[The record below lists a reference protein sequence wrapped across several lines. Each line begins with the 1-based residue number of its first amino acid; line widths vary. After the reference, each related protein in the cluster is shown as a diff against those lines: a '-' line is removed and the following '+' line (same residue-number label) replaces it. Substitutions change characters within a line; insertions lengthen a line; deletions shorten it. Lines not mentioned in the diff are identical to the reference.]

1 MRLARGQQLILRC
14 GGTDAARQDTPP
26 EPVKECEA
34 GHSRD
39 PSNIR
44 LLFACRRARRVRSR
58 LPPPPPSP
66 ADARTP
72 GSLGGGPPSFS
83 VDAGR
88 FRRSRARRREDE
100 TRLERGGAGM
110 RAIVS
115 RAGFRGPGGAHV
127 RASRD
132 TPPTDGGSGLG
143 TAQFCRP
150 PRQSL
155 RPRESHPGVIPGYP
169 GLSRVKTFVTIR
181 VPPLSQQP

>member
-1 MRLARGQQLILRC
+1 
-14 GGTDAARQDTPP
+14 
-26 EPVKECEA
+26 
-34 GHSRD
+34 
-39 PSNIR
+39 
-44 LLFACRRARRVRSR
+44 
-58 LPPPPPSP
+58 
-66 ADARTP
+66 
-72 GSLGGGPPSFS
+72 
-83 VDAGR
+83 
-88 FRRSRARRREDE
+88 
-100 TRLERGGAGM
+100 M

-181 VPPLSQQP
+181 VPPLPSIAARPNAVARSPYVVAPARVASRGHPGLSRIIPD